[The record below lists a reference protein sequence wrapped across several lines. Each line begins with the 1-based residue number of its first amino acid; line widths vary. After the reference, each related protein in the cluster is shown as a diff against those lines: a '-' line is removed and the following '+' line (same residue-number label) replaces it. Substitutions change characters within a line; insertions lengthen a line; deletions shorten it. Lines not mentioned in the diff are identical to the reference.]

1 MQRLFAL
8 IFLAA
13 GALVPAQAQSYLVSP
28 FTNRTQVA
36 QFDWLGESLAE
47 SLREMLVEEGVPA
60 VSREERDEAVK
71 KLGLKSIS
79 QVTLATL
86 VKLSDHAGAER
97 LLYGRMEFLPA
108 RPPADP
114 SAASTSP
121 NPSRGTLRVSARVFD
136 VKDAVQITEFFET
149 GPVEELA
156 ALENDLAWK
165 VRRWLRPDRPMEL
178 DEFRRQ
184 HPAAKITARENYIRG
199 LMAQSPEQRHRFF
212 TQAIR
217 QEPLF
222 AQPAFMLGREHFEH
236 GDFREAAGW
245 LERVPAR
252 QVNFIESRFL
262 LALCR
267 YQLSDYAGARQIFEQ
282 ISDKLPTPELWN
294 NLGAAQARLNQAQA
308 LETFHKAL
316 QADSSDP
323 DYQFNVG
330 YTYWKRGEFDTAAK
344 HFRAV
349 LDHSRDDQDAIQ
361 LLGRCLKKSGPRAG
375 DTRSEGLERL
385 KESYEEPAS
394 R

>member
-1 MQRLFAL
+1 MRRLFAL
-8 IFLAA
+8 SWLAA
-13 GALVPAQAQSYLVSP
+13 AIALPQSYLVTP

-47 SLREMLVEEGVPA
+47 TLREMLVEEGVLS
-60 VSREERDEAVK
+60 VSREERDEAAR

-79 QVTLATL
+79 QVTLAAL
-86 VKLSDHAGAER
+86 IKLSDSAGAER
-97 LLYGRMEFLPA
+97 LLYGRMEFVPSPA
-108 RPPADP
+108 SEAPV
-114 SAASTSP
+114 
-121 NPSRGTLRVSARVFD
+121 PSRGTLRVSARVFD

-156 ALENDLAWK
+156 SLETDLAWK

-178 DEFRRQ
+178 GEFRNR
-184 HPAAKITARENYIRG
+184 HPAVKITARESYIRG
-199 LMAQSPEQRHRFF
+199 LMAHSPEQRHRFL

-217 QEPLF
+217 QDPHF

-245 LERVPAR
+245 LDRVPER
-252 QVNFIESRFL
+252 HVDFTESRFL

-267 YQLSDYAGARQIFEQ
+267 YQLSDYAGARQLFEQ
-282 ISDKLPTPELWN
+282 IADRLPTPELWN
-294 NLGAAQARLNQAQA
+294 NLGAAQARLNLPQA
-308 LETFHKAL
+308 LETLQKAL
-316 QADSSDP
+316 QADSNDP

-330 YTYWKRGEFDTAAK
+330 YTFWKRGDFDQAAK

-349 LDHSRDDQDAIQ
+349 LDRSRDDQDAIQ
-361 LLGRCLKKSGPRAG
+361 LLGRCLKKSGPRPG

-385 KESYEEPAS
+385 KESYEEPAP